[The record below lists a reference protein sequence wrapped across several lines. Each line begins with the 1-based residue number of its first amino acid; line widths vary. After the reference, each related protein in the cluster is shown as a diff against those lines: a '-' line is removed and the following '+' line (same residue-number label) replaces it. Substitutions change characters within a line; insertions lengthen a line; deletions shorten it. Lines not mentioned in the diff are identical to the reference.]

1 MIAHRVEPH
10 VKNLHANAEGSRVY
24 RRAHDLP
31 VETAVR
37 PLAAR
42 VGIGAAKGAAAG
54 AAAAATA
61 AVWLLAINAGL
72 DGAGDAKSLQEG
84 VESLFEALIALILLP
99 AVTVAAGLIVAAL
112 LRLQGWWAVGL
123 VAPLL
128 GLSAVSPLGD
138 WPVLAAIVGVAVYA
152 AVGAASTAIY
162 EWRAERR

>member
-1 MIAHRVEPH
+1 
-10 VKNLHANAEGSRVY
+10 
-24 RRAHDLP
+24 
-31 VETAVR
+31 
-37 PLAAR
+37 
-42 VGIGAAKGAAAG
+42 
-54 AAAAATA
+54 
-61 AVWLLAINAGL
+61 
-72 DGAGDAKSLQEG
+72 
-84 VESLFEALIALILLP
+84 
-99 AVTVAAGLIVAAL
+99 VAAL